1 MVMME
6 IGNQIK
12 YMVIENYIKIYYLL
26 LIQIILLLLIFIINL
41 HIFNILHLMNKIKL
55 KYLLLKIHSLL
66 FNYYIQIQIKVL
78 LMNIVLLE
86 LIIL

>member
-1 MVMME
+1 MME